1 MREVEGLL
9 AQRDQTQLEPLCVPT
24 GHKASADDMSSY
36 RDVSQGKKHGHGRTC
51 RILLCLSERSELLP
65 KVSFQCK
72 THTQYPRGDD
82 WPKTRLGWQRP
93 CRQKGCSLGL
103 PGSATQG
110 LTSRVL
116 MCESCLCVRDF
127 RKWPRRCRTH
137 RTREKNLLDKAI
149 MSGVIGMH
157 LCAGDAREKSDP
169 SL

>member
-9 AQRDQTQLEPLCVPT
+9 AQRVQTQLEPLYVPT
-24 GHKASADDMSSY
+24 GHKATVDDMSSY
-36 RDVSQGKKHGHGRTC
+36 RDISQGKKHGHGRTC
-51 RILLCLSERSELLP
+51 RILLCISERSELFPRYL
-65 KVSFQCK
+65 SNAR
-72 THTQYPRGDD
+72 HTQHPRGDD
-82 WPKTRLGWQRP
+82 WPKTRPGWQRP

-116 MCESCLCVRDF
+116 MCESCLCVRDL

-137 RTREKNLLDKAI
+137 RT
-149 MSGVIGMH
+149 MSGVIGVH
-157 LCAGDAREKSDP
+157 LCAGDAREKSYP